1 MSFHHI
7 DEPLVHNLGGGDD
20 SPLRLVTNGQVRVMV
35 QGKEP
40 VLNFDKVVT
49 EPVAASLTK
58 VAQMFFRL
66 DPEGK
71 WQACIT
77 FPSGVTQVL
86 VTEP

>member
-1 MSFHHI
+1 M
-7 DEPLVHNLGGGDD
+7 DEPLVHNLGGGDNG
-20 SPLRLVTNGQVRVMV
+20 PLRLVTDGKVRVLV
-35 QGKEP
+35 QGNEP
-40 VLNFDKVVT
+40 VLNFDKVGT
-49 EPVAASLTK
+49 EPVAASLPR